1 MAEKSDTERRILKDA
16 CLEFG
21 IEPGL
26 VDELI
31 DLELEQ
37 EGRLRRIGLVRNLK
51 AAIEFHVLEQ
61 EDDSPQN

>member
-1 MAEKSDTERRILKDA
+1 MAEKSDTERRILEAA

-21 IEPGL
+21 VEPGL

-37 EGRLRRIGLVRNLK
+37 EGRLRRRGLVPSLK
-51 AAIEFHVLEQ
+51 DAIETHVLEH
-61 EDDSPQN
+61 EDDSPEN